1 MYVDQQFLKN
11 MLIITIK
18 LLWSKYLKK
27 TGIHQWRK
35 KLLHPGLCIKQVKSE
50 KKDYNQDALDIHP
63 ILSLS
68 SVLLMSFYDEN
79 VTVRTPVSNCFFD
92 KFCARIVHT
101 LCLGMDPKL
110 GRTQSLI
117 FGYSSWNVRYGYKC
131 FGYPVFGSGN
141 GLIFGPIITLCVQV

>member
-1 MYVDQQFLKN
+1 MEKK
-11 MLIITIK
+11 ITAPR
-18 LLWSKYLKK
+18 SV
-27 TGIHQWRK
+27 
-35 KLLHPGLCIKQVKSE
+35 CIKQVKSE

-110 GRTQSLI
+110 GGTQSLI
-117 FGYSSWNVRYGYKC
+117 FGYGIWNRARTTFGIARTRTDPTFWPSFVRTNST
-131 FGYPVFGSGN
+131 FLP
-141 GLIFGPIITLCVQV
+141 LIESIFNIFDIEKKSNIKKQKSRFAFI

>member
-1 MYVDQQFLKN
+1 MEKK
-11 MLIITIK
+11 ITAPR
-18 LLWSKYLKK
+18 SV
-27 TGIHQWRK
+27 
-35 KLLHPGLCIKQVKSE
+35 CIKQVKSE

-68 SVLLMSFYDEN
+68 PVLLMSFYDEN

-110 GRTQSLI
+110 GGTQSLI
-117 FGYSSWNVRYGYKC
+117 FGYGIWNVGYGYKC
-131 FGYPVFGSGN
+131 FGYPVFRSGN
-141 GLIFGPIITLCVQV
+141 GLILGPIITLCVQV